1 MNSTDLND
9 EVQNTNSMKI
19 KCWSLCWW
27 ELFSKVYVETLHK
40 LNFLWLTCVNP
51 WVWSS
56 WPKKCIFMPSLKAL
70 QVFLKVYY
78 LKVYFLSELW
88 CHSGLG
94 WWLPENWKC
103 CGSNSSNQHGW
114 WFGKSSG
121 RQGLSIKKYIYI
133 YIIYIYIYI
142 YVYVYIHITYCDSHC
157 DRK

>member
-1 MNSTDLND
+1 MTKYKTPTAWKSNVGPFAGGS
-9 EVQNTNSMKI
+9 
-19 KCWSLCWW
+19 
-27 ELFSKVYVETLHK
+27 FSQKFMWKPFINLIC
-40 LNFLWLTCVNP
+40 LWLTCVNP

-121 RQGLSIKKYIYI
+121 RRGLSIKKYIYI